1 MVWRGAAGR
10 GAMAEGRGL
19 SVRCR
24 QAAPI
29 PLDARFDCA
38 PHETLALVGPSGAGK
53 TTLLRA
59 IAGLVRVA
67 EAEIRIGNEAWSD
80 TARGIDLPTHR
91 RPVGFVFQNY
101 ALFPHMSAQQNV
113 EAALRHLAPAARG
126 AVARDWLRRVH
137 LEGLEQ
143 RRPEALS
150 GGQQQRVAMAR
161 ALARQPAVLL
171 LDEPFAAVDKV
182 TRRKLYAEL
191 AELRRSLDIPCLLV
205 THDLDEASMLADR
218 MAILRRGTTLQ
229 IGTPDEVMRR
239 PASVDVARLVD
250 MRNVFTGR
258 VVGHDA
264 GRERSF
270 LEWAGHT
277 LETRHRPEFAAGA
290 RVAWCI
296 APADIVL
303 HRRDRPSRGEREN
316 PVTGVVVQAVRLG
329 DTTLLGLRPQ
339 AAGGEAVLV
348 SISTHVA
355 QRNGLAPGVAASVSL
370 LAQGVHLMPPDAGE
384 P

>member
-1 MVWRGAAGR
+1 
-10 GAMAEGRGL
+10 MAEQPGL
-19 SVRCR
+19 AVHCR

-59 IAGLVRVA
+59 IAGLVRVV
-67 EAEIRIGNEAWSD
+67 EAEVRIGGETWCD

-91 RPVGFVFQNY
+91 RPVGFVFQSY
-101 ALFPHMSAQQNV
+101 ALFPHMTAQQNV
-113 EAALRHLAPAARG
+113 EAALRHLAPAERA
-126 AVARDWLRRVH
+126 ATARDWLRRVH
-137 LEGLEQ
+137 LEGLED

-191 AELRRSLDIPCLLV
+191 AELRRSLEIPCVLV
-205 THDLDEASMLADR
+205 THDLDEAAMLADR

-229 IGTPDEVMRR
+229 IGTPEEVMRR

-250 MRNVFTGR
+250 MRNVFAGR
-258 VVGHDA
+258 VAGHDA
-264 GRERSF
+264 ARGGTL
-270 LEWAGHT
+270 LEWAGHA
-277 LETRHRPEFAAGA
+277 LEARHSPDFAAGT

-316 PVTGVVVQAVRLG
+316 PVAGVVVQALRLG
-329 DTTLLGLRPQ
+329 DTTLLGLRPPGG
-339 AAGGEAVLV
+339 GGETLLV
-348 SISTHVA
+348 SISSHVA
-355 QRNGLAPGVAASVSL
+355 QRNGLAPGVEASVSL
-370 LAQGVHLMPPDAGE
+370 LAQSIHLMPWADGPG
-384 P
+384 